1 MPTTDAALDGLGAP
15 NTASGG
21 HTWPPRVELEG
32 QRLLPRSTVLSES
45 QPSPTLRE
53 ACLGLQRLNL
63 LGQGLIVSGERLNLL
78 GQGLIVSGE
87 RLNLLGLGERGMKQ
101 GADGFASHGRSMH
114 TLLLPGSIAPG
125 TRARTSICAMRRPE
139 PAEEEPTIGQEAT
152 KADLVAS
159 SPRLQV
165 AAPGPMGGEGGE
177 RGVGGVR
184 RRERGKWRGASVRRW
199 GLGEGCVQPREVV
212 CAVGT

>member
-78 GQGLIVSGE
+78 G
-87 RLNLLGLGERGMKQ
+87 LGERGMKQ
-101 GADGFASHGRSMH
+101 GADGLASHGRSMH

-125 TRARTSICAMRRPE
+125 AWARTSICAMRRPE
-139 PAEEEPTIGQEAT
+139 PAEEQPTMGHEAT
-152 KADLVAS
+152 KAVNGIAI
-159 SPRLQV
+159 
-165 AAPGPMGGEGGE
+165 
-177 RGVGGVR
+177 R
-184 RRERGKWRGASVRRW
+184 RSI
-199 GLGEGCVQPREVV
+199 
-212 CAVGT
+212 T